1 MATNNDQAAKACI
14 GKRQLVPPQII
25 KEGAEAKMYG
35 NRKHKNPGNNMS
47 VDGRRHIVA
56 RDLNSVA
63 AELGST
69 QRFFIKNG
77 ASL

>member
-25 KEGAEAKMYG
+25 KEGAEV
-35 NRKHKNPGNNMS
+35 NMS

-63 AELGST
+63 AELGSA